1 VRGVIGLLPG
11 GQVAAGIAAI
21 GRSDLQ
27 IIVIVDVATGACKV
41 GMAIGQQETSGA
53 VIENGGSPGDGI
65 VATGAVG
72 SGEGRAGFGVRGI
85 VGLLPGGQV
94 AAGVAAIGGS
104 DLQVVVIV
112 DVAIC
117 AGNVGVAI
125 GQQEAGGAVIE
136 FSTLPAI
143 KAVAALAI
151 GSRKDHWISFMRRI
165 GGVLPIL

>member
-1 VRGVIGLLPG
+1 M
-11 GQVAAGIAAI
+11 ATGIAAI
-21 GRSDLQ
+21 GGSDLQ
-27 IIVIVDVATGACKV
+27 IIVIVNVATGARNV
-41 GMAIGQQETSGA
+41 GMAIGQQETSSA
-53 VIENGGSPGDGI
+53 VIENGGSPGDGV

-72 SGEGRAGFGVRGI
+72 SGEGRAGLGVRGI

-112 DVAIC
+112 DVAIRT
-117 AGNVGVAI
+117 GNVGVAI

-136 FSTLPAI
+136 FSTQPAI

-151 GSRKDHWISFMRRI
+151 GSRKDHRISLMRRI
-165 GGVLPIL
+165 RGVLPIL